1 MEIENTFI
9 DYNKNNEL
17 YGIPRGI
24 HINKYSTSLD
34 IIDDN
39 DGINDDEL
47 QNIELIEDVV
57 DEEEEEFVDDD
68 VLSNELQDSL
78 LNMVSILNK
87 YASNENDN
95 NTEMKNNNILQVANL
110 KNKSSKHKKSAKNT
124 KKNKLNG
131 GNVKSAKQKK
141 IGKNKRHK
149 KTAKV

>member
-47 QNIELIEDVV
+47 QNTELIIDNYESD
-57 DEEEEEFVDDD
+57 DEEIDDD

-87 YASNENDN
+87 YASNENEN
-95 NTEMKNNNILQVANL
+95 NFVLKNNNILQAANL
-110 KNKSSKHKKSAKNT
+110 KKK
-124 KKNKLNG
+124 
-131 GNVKSAKQKK
+131 
-141 IGKNKRHK
+141 
-149 KTAKV
+149 